1 MDILQR
7 GFRSSLTFDD
17 LYGEKKVMFSDI
29 LKIDATQR
37 LYEEIKDPVKLNKV
51 LADFLEDFN

>member
-29 LKIDATQR
+29 LKIDAT
-37 LYEEIKDPVKLNKV
+37 
-51 LADFLEDFN
+51 